1 MNTGRIA
8 CFPSFHLQMLLIKW
22 KIWAT
27 KSLCKI
33 VSRESDEA
41 KMTLFEDPDRSDSE
55 LAQNKCMS
63 FVWNTHLYDWAL
75 FYDSLKI
82 LKTKTHILINAD
94 LRGENLKYKAVV
106 MDNF

>member
-1 MNTGRIA
+1 MFQNCIKRIRRGEDDA
-8 CFPSFHLQMLLIKW
+8 
-22 KIWAT
+22 
-27 KSLCKI
+27 
-33 VSRESDEA
+33 V
-41 KMTLFEDPDRSDSE
+41 EDPDRSDSE
-55 LAQNKCMS
+55 LAQNNGMS